1 MRLRIALT
9 VDLNRNRPDNPE
21 EPIRPDTE
29 ALVERAGNDEPN
41 EMHIGFRAMPTEDL
55 RSTA

>member
-9 VDLNRNRPDNPE
+9 VDLSRNRPVEPD

-29 ALVERAGNDEPN
+29 ALVERAGTDEPN
-41 EMHIGFRAMPTEDL
+41 EMHIGFRAMPTED
-55 RSTA
+55 RT